1 MSTATAPDPFAPASL
16 GPVTLRNRVVKAAT
30 FEGMSPRGLVTD
42 ELVAF
47 HRRVAAGGVGMT
59 TVAYLAV
66 SREGRSAPGEI
77 VLRPEAAE
85 GLRRLT
91 EAVHEEGAAA
101 AAQIGHAG
109 PVAGAGQK
117 GMAPSRLFS
126 PVAFRFMREAM
137 PEDLA
142 RVTREF
148 ADGARLAAA
157 AGFDAIEVH
166 LGHGYL
172 LSAFLSP
179 RLNRRRDRYGG
190 DVESR
195 SRFPREVVR
204 AVRDAA
210 GDAVAVT
217 AKLNLDDG
225 VRGGLRSD
233 EAVEM
238 AKLLEADGAIDAL
251 ELTAGSSFQ
260 NPMYLFRGDAPVKE
274 LAAAMPTLIGIGTR
288 IAGRRFLKT
297 YPFEEAFLLPLA
309 KQVREA
315 VTMPLILLGGI
326 NRLDTIHRAMREGF
340 EFVAMARALLM
351 EPDLVERM
359 RSGQATEGTCIH
371 CNRCM
376 ASIYSRTRCV
386 LVDP

>member
-91 EAVHEEGAAA
+91 DAVHEEGAAA

-117 GMAPSRLFS
+117 GLAPSRVFS
-126 PVAFRFMREAM
+126 PVAFRFMREAT

-142 RVTREF
+142 RVTRDF

-309 KQVREA
+309 KRVREA

>member
-117 GMAPSRLFS
+117 GLAPSRVFS
-126 PVAFRFMREAM
+126 PVAFRFMREAT

-142 RVTREF
+142 RVTRDF

-309 KQVREA
+309 KRVREA

-326 NRLDTIHRAMREGF
+326 NRVDTIHRAMREGF

>member
-1 MSTATAPDPFAPASL
+1 
-16 GPVTLRNRVVKAAT
+16 
-30 FEGMSPRGLVTD
+30 
-42 ELVAF
+42 
-47 HRRVAAGGVGMT
+47 
-59 TVAYLAV
+59 
-66 SREGRSAPGEI
+66 
-77 VLRPEAAE
+77 
-85 GLRRLT
+85 
-91 EAVHEEGAAA
+91 
-101 AAQIGHAG
+101 
-109 PVAGAGQK
+109 
-117 GMAPSRLFS
+117 MAPSRLFS
-126 PVAFRFMREAM
+126 PVAFRFMREAT

>member
-126 PVAFRFMREAM
+126 PVAFRFMREAT

-142 RVTREF
+142 RVTRDF

>member
-91 EAVHEEGAAA
+91 DAVHEEGAAA

-126 PVAFRFMREAM
+126 PVAFRFMREAT

-225 VRGGLRSD
+225 VRGGLRPD
-233 EAVEM
+233 DAVEV

-309 KQVREA
+309 KRVREA

-326 NRLDTIHRAMREGF
+326 NRVDTIHRAMREGF

-359 RSGQATEGTCIH
+359 RSGQAAEGTCIH
-371 CNRCM
+371 CNKCM

>member
-91 EAVHEEGAAA
+91 DAVHEEGAAA

-117 GMAPSRLFS
+117 GLAPSRVFS
-126 PVAFRFMREAM
+126 PVAFRFMREAT

-142 RVTREF
+142 RVTRDF

-326 NRLDTIHRAMREGF
+326 NRVDTIHRAMREGF

>member
-117 GMAPSRLFS
+117 GLAPSRVFS
-126 PVAFRFMREAM
+126 PVAFRFMREAT

-309 KQVREA
+309 KRVREA

-326 NRLDTIHRAMREGF
+326 NRVDTIHRAMREGF

>member
-117 GMAPSRLFS
+117 GLAPSRVFS
-126 PVAFRFMREAM
+126 PVAFRFMREAT

-142 RVTREF
+142 RVTRDF

-326 NRLDTIHRAMREGF
+326 NRVDTIHRAMREGF